1 MTPMT
6 AETRAQVEALIATKP
21 ILEAVRA
28 SGYSLTTL
36 YRIARQMRGTHG
48 QIR

>member
-1 MTPMT
+1 MKPMT
-6 AETRAQVEALIATKP
+6 AKTRSQVEDLIATKP

-36 YRIARQMRGTHG
+36 YRIAKQMRETHG